1 MKDGPIKVPTK
12 YIALALYIALTLRL
26 VHRQDCLV
34 QPEDQK
40 IQDNIKLFIIK
51 YTMKYLMIKSK
62 KRHTWIFF
70 WGLE

>member
-26 VHRQDCLV
+26 VHRQDCLG

-51 YTMKYLMIKSK
+51 YTMKYLMIKTK
-62 KRHTWIFF
+62 KRHNCIFF
-70 WGLE
+70 GFE